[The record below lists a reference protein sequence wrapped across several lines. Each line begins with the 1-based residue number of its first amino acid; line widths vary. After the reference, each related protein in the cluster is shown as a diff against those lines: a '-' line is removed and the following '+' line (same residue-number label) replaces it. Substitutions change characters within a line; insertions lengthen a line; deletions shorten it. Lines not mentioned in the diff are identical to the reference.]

1 MADQL
6 YDVSA
11 YAEALPS
18 GTKHAEQL
26 KEAVKIIRGAQAEVN
41 DLRRAEQMMLMLDA
55 VDLGGVEDAK
65 ALVFDQAEEDGIIG
79 QALYVAAIVI
89 YVRATERR
97 RQANHK
103 PKPEYERALSA
114 QQMEDHHLILRLRDD
129 ALAHWGP
136 GPDRH
141 GRRHHAI
148 AVVADDEKIG
158 TRWSGAN
165 YRGEIAK
172 IVHDLSVTC
181 LAVAEAKLKDAT
193 ALVVD
198 RLEAHVEKMGEIT
211 LPELDQKAF
220 FEGDIEIIADT
231 PAKTTRRPSR
241 GA

>member
-1 MADQL
+1 MRVSDKL

-18 GTKHAEQL
+18 GTKEAEQL
-26 KEAVKIIRGAQAEVN
+26 KAAVKNARGAQAEVN
-41 DLRRAEQMMLMLDA
+41 DLRRAEQMMRMLDA
-55 VDLGGVEDAK
+55 LDLGGVGRAK
-65 ALVFDQAEEDGIIG
+65 ALVFEQDEEDGIVG

-97 RQANHK
+97 SNHK
-103 PKPEYERALSA
+103 PKPEYESAFSA
-114 QQMEDHHLILRLRDD
+114 QQLEDHQFILRLRDD

-141 GRRHHAI
+141 GQKHHSI
-148 AVVADDEKIG
+148 AVVADGETIG

-172 IVHDLSVTC
+172 IIHDLSTTC
-181 LAVAEAKLKDAT
+181 LSVSEAKLQDAT
-193 ALVVD
+193 ALVVK
-198 RLEAHVEKMGEIT
+198 RLDAQVEKVGAIT

-220 FEGDIEIIADT
+220 FEGDIEIVADA

-241 GA
+241 PA